1 MRRVDTTAPA
11 SSRSESAAVP
21 EVLVM
26 AGGEGRRLGELT
38 ALTPK
43 PMLPVDGRPM
53 LQHVLEQ
60 LRDQGVGHV
69 YLSVRHLSHRISDYF
84 RDGRGLGLDLEY
96 VVEEEPLDTAGALG
110 LLPALDRPLLVMN
123 ADVLTDLPVAAM
135 VRQHLTSGVGLTIGC
150 AEQRIPIP
158 YGVVECSGSE
168 VRRLHEKPDVVLS
181 VVAGVYVVAPE
192 VVASVPAGVPLSMPG
207 LIDHVMTTGQVARF
221 ALPGPWL
228 DIGSPDTYAR
238 AAQVA
243 ATVGSRSNLEV
254 AL

>member
-1 MRRVDTTAPA
+1 MRRVNKGRIRAGRQRETVST
-11 SSRSESAAVP
+11 

-26 AGGEGRRLGELT
+26 AGGEGRRLGDLT

-53 LQHVLEQ
+53 LQHILEQ

-84 RDGRGLGLDLEY
+84 GDGRWLGVDVEY

-110 LLPALDRPLLVMN
+110 LLPRLDRPLLVMN
-123 ADVLTDLPVAAM
+123 ADVLTELPVAAM
-135 VRQHLTSGVGLTIGC
+135 VRQHVASGVGLTIGC
-150 AEQRIPIP
+150 AEQRISIP
-158 YGVVECSGSE
+158 YGVVECSGPE
-168 VRRLHEKPDVVLS
+168 VMRLHEKPDLALS
-181 VVAGVYVVAPE
+181 IVAGVYVVAPE
-192 VVASVPAGVPLSMPG
+192 VVASVPAGVPLPMPG
-207 LIDHVMTTGQVARF
+207 LIEHVMNTGRVARY

-228 DIGSPDTYAR
+228 DIGTPDTYAR

-243 ATVGSRSNLEV
+243 AKVGSGSDLEV